1 MRWFL
6 CDGFSY
12 ELLVFGGFLIQ
23 IVSFKVIFIIKKGYV
38 YAWGGRVKMCEFC
51 TYIVAF
57 KIIFSM
63 KRGYVY
69 VWGGRVKM
77 CEFCVYAF
85 LKSKSIQA
93 KNVQKV
99 HQNGLFTSTNLK

>member
-1 MRWFL
+1 M
-6 CDGFSY
+6 
-12 ELLVFGGFLIQ
+12 FGG
-23 IVSFKVIFIIKKGYV
+23 VVGE
-38 YAWGGRVKMCEFC
+38 G
-51 TYIVAF
+51 
-57 KIIFSM
+57 
-63 KRGYVY
+63 
-69 VWGGRVKM
+69 GGRVKM